1 MVDTQPVSPDPVVGA
16 GGRPLGR
23 ADMGEWLRTIGAV
36 EALVARSVG
45 ARLFSIE
52 LEQSF
57 IVTDSWDSGPQCAET
72 IAGWQGTRL
81 PDALAERIVSAP
93 PPLTVDQ
100 EVRLRVLRTR

>member
-1 MVDTQPVSPDPVVGA
+1 MS
-16 GGRPLGR
+16 
-23 ADMGEWLRTIGAV
+23 EWLIGAV
-36 EALVARSVG
+36 EAFVARRVG

-81 PDALAERIVSAP
+81 PDALAKAN
-93 PPLTVDQ
+93 
-100 EVRLRVLRTR
+100 RVGSTARDR

>member
-1 MVDTQPVSPDPVVGA
+1 MS
-16 GGRPLGR
+16 
-23 ADMGEWLRTIGAV
+23 EWLRTIGAV
-36 EALVARSVG
+36 EAFVARMVG

-57 IVTDSWDSGPQCAET
+57 IVTDSWDSRPECAET

-81 PDALAERIVSAP
+81 PDALAKRIVSAP
-93 PPLTVDQ
+93 APLTVDQ